1 MFLMDPVLSEFFSV
15 KIQAFF
21 RKFLNSVFSLIIL
34 YQKYSKAANPVEV
47 GRKISN
53 HPFKL

>member
-1 MFLMDPVLSEFFSV
+1 MDPVLSEFFSV